1 MEKTQL
7 LQILFGFILAM
18 VIAFAAYSLKSLSKS
33 GALAAAFVGT
43 TIFGM
48 GGWQWAVILLTFF
61 ISSSLLTR
69 LFGKRK
75 STVNEKF
82 DKGGQRDAGQVLAN
96 GGISAVFAGI
106 HFFYPSAIWPWLAF
120 TASMA
125 AVNADTWGTELG
137 VLSTI
142 PPRMITNGRPVE
154 KGTSG
159 GISLVGTLAALGGAG
174 FIAVL
179 AQVVHPSTEPVL
191 TLILITLVGLLGAM
205 FDSLLGAT
213 LQAIYF
219 CPNCQKETERHPLHG
234 CGTGTI
240 QVRGLKW
247 LNNDLVNVGCAMA
260 GALLGLVVL
269 LI

>member
-1 MEKTQL
+1 MERTQL
-7 LQILFGFILAM
+7 LQILYGF
-18 VIAFAAYSLKSLSKS
+18 VIAVVIALAAYRLKSLSLS

-43 TIFGM
+43 AIFGM

-96 GGISAVFAGI
+96 GGIAALCAVI
-106 HFFYPSAIWPWLAF
+106 HFLLPSAAWPWMAF

-142 PPRMITNGRPVE
+142 PPRMITTGRPVE

-174 FIAVL
+174 LVAVL
-179 AQVVHPSTEPVL
+179 TQVVNPSTNAVL
-191 TLILITLVGLLGAM
+191 TLTLICLAGLLGAM
-205 FDSLLGAT
+205 FDSLLGGT

-219 CPNCQKETERHPLHG
+219 CPQCQKETERHPIHS
-234 CGTGTI
+234 CGTETSR
-240 QVRGLKW
+240 VRGLKW

-260 GALLGLVVL
+260 GALLGLMVL